1 MSQPLYKSSRHD
13 RPHARIYDHH
23 VSHPAWASLSGN
35 AFKLIALLLAKYR
48 HEKPNS
54 FPVGSRRVA
63 GMINISESVAA
74 KAVQELIDTGHFR
87 QERKGQNLGRVATRE
102 RIVSLT
108 RYDTE
113 TSAGDPDLPIKVWRE
128 RHSNARN

>member
-1 MSQPLYKSSRHD
+1 VSQPLYKSSRHD

-35 AFKLIALLLAKYR
+35 AFKLIAFLFAKYR
-48 HEKPNS
+48 PEKPNS
-54 FPVGSRRVA
+54 FPVGARRVA
-63 GMINISESVAA
+63 GMIGISESVAA
-74 KAVQELIDTGHFR
+74 KAVQELIDTGHLR
-87 QERKGQNLGRVATRE
+87 QERKGLNLGRVATRE

-113 TSAGDPDLPIKVWRE
+113 TSAGDPDLPIAVWKQK
-128 RHSNARN
+128 HSNARD